1 MSDQI
6 LLADL
11 PTKSVTLTPLRA
23 TVSRDIHACIKPNQT
38 DLTIIGLDPRVDTN
52 SIRIQG
58 SGPATITDIQTGVV
72 PRTDESPDLSDS
84 DSSSSISSDDSD
96 SDNNEEESETSRK
109 LDEDIVRLEASLAR
123 ARALKRVGP
132 SVMNML
138 DEYGKRL
145 APETAASEQ
154 VGRFLALY
162 EEQSLLQVEKHCEGE
177 AAEGRAERELMRL
190 RGKREK
196 IRKRMLKARK
206 SAAKEKKKRRAKKE
220 SLRAQRAKQR
230 AFEAQ
235 KKRAFWTSQ
244 VRKVVVSLDRHVV
257 PLRSRAS
264 STTTTS
270 TTATDKADK
279 DMEISLQLSYV
290 VDLAKWSPRYELS
303 IDTPKSTARLTYRA
317 EFVNATAE
325 TWKDAHVTLSTSQA
339 AFSRPDEPLPAL
351 VPWQVKLQEAA
362 GDASNNQ
369 KHPSWDRMLRSSAE
383 DPFVVKPG
391 NPAPPLF
398 SMARHGQQQMLASQS
413 QQLSQ
418 RQAQQQAQQQAR
430 QKAQQMAQQ
439 QVSGGLFSGA
449 PQTAPTGP
457 TGGSLFGMSS
467 GASGSPAPFAAPPPS
482 TAGAAAPPANT
493 VPSPTAQSIT
503 EPNTLDDDNPTTL
516 DHQDS
521 IKNDFGLTTTYDLP
535 GRRTLAPSTIP
546 RRHVLADLELKNVQL
561 SHLVVPKHRAAAFLR
576 ARIQNTSA
584 VTLLRGPVGM
594 AVDATFIGTSSV
606 PPTTPGEYFGVSMG
620 IDPDVVVRYSPPKV
634 KRLGAS
640 SVFFAKD
647 EMALFTRVCVLKNA
661 KPTAVEV
668 TLLEQVP
675 VSEDERLKVRVVKP
689 SGLEK
694 EGDKTTVEME
704 SSSGSGGVSLGKN
717 GEVRFV
723 VTLRPGKEIKLVL
736 EYEASAPSGSEVGS

>member
-1 MSDQI
+1 MPEQI

-23 TVSRDIHACIKPNQT
+23 TVTRDIHACIKPNQT
-38 DLTIIGLDPRVDTN
+38 DLTILGLDPRVDTN

-84 DSSSSISSDDSD
+84 ESSTSSSDESD
-96 SDNNEEESETSRK
+96 SDDANDGESEALGKIET
-109 LDEDIVRLEASLAR
+109 EIVRLEASLAR

-154 VGRFLALY
+154 VGSFLALY
-162 EEQSLLQVEKHCEGE
+162 EEQALRCVERQCEGE

-190 RGKREK
+190 KGRRERM
-196 IRKRMLKARK
+196 RKRMLRSRV
-206 SAAKEKKKRRAKKE
+206 SAGREKKKRRARKE
-220 SLRAQRAKQR
+220 SLRAQRARER
-230 AFEAQ
+230 AFRAE
-235 KKRAFWTSQ
+235 KKRAFWTDR

-264 STTTTS
+264 STTTTTS
-270 TTATDKADK
+270 ATAATDKVDK
-279 DMEISLQLSYV
+279 DMDISLQLSYV
-290 VDLAKWSPRYELS
+290 VELAKWSPRYELS

-317 EFVNATAE
+317 EFVNATSE
-325 TWKDAHVTLSTSQA
+325 TWKDTHVTLSTSQA

-351 VPWQVKLQEAA
+351 VPWQVKLHETAS
-362 GDASNNQ
+362 DASSNH

-383 DPFVVKPG
+383 DPFTVKPE
-391 NPAPPLF
+391 NPFQSAF
-398 SMARHGQQQMLASQS
+398 GMARLGQQQMLASQS
-413 QQLSQ
+413 QQQ
-418 RQAQQQAQQQAR
+418 VQQQAQQQAQLQA
-430 QKAQQMAQQ
+430 QKQAQQ
-439 QVSGGLFSGA
+439 QAQKQARMTPGALFSSAPPAAPRGSGG
-449 PQTAPTGP
+449 
-457 TGGSLFGMSS
+457 GGLFGMSGS
-467 GASGSPAPFAAPPPS
+467 GA
-482 TAGAAAPPANT
+482 TAFGASAAAPPANT
-493 VPSPTAQSIT
+493 VPSPTAQSSA
-503 EPNTLDDDNPTTL
+503 EPNTLDGPDEPNTL

-594 AVDATFIGTSSV
+594 AVDATFLGTSSV

-634 KRLGAS
+634 RRLGAS
-640 SVFFAKD
+640 FFAKD
-647 EMALFTRVCVLKNA
+647 ETALFTRVCVLKNA

-675 VSEDERLKVRVVKP
+675 VSEDERLKVRVVTP

-694 EGDKTTVEME
+694 EGDKTTLEME
-704 SSSGSGGVSLGKN
+704 TSSGSGGVSLGKN

-723 VTLRPGKEIKLVL
+723 VTLRPGKEVKLVL
-736 EYEASAPSGSEVGS
+736 EYEASAPSGSEVGN

>member
-1 MSDQI
+1 MPDQI

-11 PTKSVTLTPLRA
+11 STKSVTLTPLRA
-23 TVSRDIHACIKPNQT
+23 TVTRDIHACIKPNQT

-72 PRTDESPDLSDS
+72 PRTDDSPDLSDS
-84 DSSSSISSDDSD
+84 DSSSSLSSDESD
-96 SDNNEEESETSRK
+96 SDDIDEKESEASRK

-145 APETAASEQ
+145 APETAATEQ

-196 IRKRMLKARK
+196 IRKRMLKGRK
-206 SAAKEKKKRRAKKE
+206 SAAKEKKKRRARKE
-220 SLRAQRAKQR
+220 SLRAQRARQR
-230 AFEAQ
+230 AFQAE
-235 KKRAFWTSQ
+235 KKRAFWTDR

-270 TTATDKADK
+270 TTATATDKADK

-362 GDASNNQ
+362 GDASSNH

-383 DPFVVKPG
+383 DPFSVKSG
-391 NPAPPLF
+391 NPFQPLF
-398 SMARHGQQQMLASQS
+398 SMARQGQQQMLASQS
-413 QQLSQ
+413 QQQL
-418 RQAQQQAQQQAR
+418 QQQAQQQAR
-430 QKAQQMAQQ
+430 QQAQQKAQQ
-439 QVSGGLFSGA
+439 QVSGALFSCTPQAA
-449 PQTAPTGP
+449 PQGP
-457 TGGSLFGMSS
+457 TGGGLFGMSS
-467 GASGSPAPFAAPPPS
+467 GASGSPASRAAPPPP

-493 VPSPTAQSIT
+493 IPSPTAQSLT
-503 EPNTLDDDNPTTL
+503 DPNILDDDNPTTL

-521 IKNDFGLTTTYDLP
+521 IKNEIGLTTTYDLP

-694 EGDKTTVEME
+694 EGDKTTVEMDA
-704 SSSGSGGVSLGKN
+704 SSGSGGVSLGKN

-723 VTLRPGKEIKLVL
+723 VKLRPGKEVKLML